1 MVELYVSRADP
12 EAVER
17 AALRTQRA
25 AIRMSRRG
33 TPVRYLR
40 SIYVREDETCFLLYA
55 AESIDA
61 VREAARATGRGFEHV
76 AEVIEAGT
84 SAEGE
89 GFEPSVQGLPTQRFS
104 RPPRST
110 TPAPL
115 RRRARGAAEKPSDAT
130 RRSSR
135 AARSSPAPAARP
147 RPRGDG

>member
-1 MVELYVSRADP
+1 MREFMVELYVSRADP

-104 RPPRST
+104 RPPDST
-110 TPAPL
+110 TLAPL
-115 RRRARGAAEKPSDAT
+115 RGDRG
-130 RRSSR
+130 
-135 AARSSPAPAARP
+135 
-147 RPRGDG
+147 G

>member
-33 TPVRYLR
+33 TPVRYLH

-104 RPPRST
+104 RPPDST
-110 TPAPL
+110 TLAPL
-115 RRRARGAAEKPSDAT
+115 RACDPG
-130 RRSSR
+130 
-135 AARSSPAPAARP
+135 
-147 RPRGDG
+147 G

>member
-1 MVELYVSRADP
+1 MREFMVELYVSRADP

-104 RPPRST
+104 RPSRSGRNARWQLEARSRGNT
-110 TPAPL
+110 RGNESQPPPL
-115 RRRARGAAEKPSDAT
+115 RD
-130 RRSSR
+130 
-135 AARSSPAPAARP
+135 
-147 RPRGDG
+147 

>member
-1 MVELYVSRADP
+1 MRAFMVELYISRADP
-12 EAVER
+12 EAVPR

-40 SIYVREDETCFLLYA
+40 SIYVKEDETCFLLYE

-61 VREAARATGRGFEHV
+61 VRDAARATGRRFEHV

-104 RPPRST
+104 RPPDST
-110 TPAPL
+110 TLAPL
-115 RRRARGAAEKPSDAT
+115 R
-130 RRSSR
+130 
-135 AARSSPAPAARP
+135 
-147 RPRGDG
+147 GDCGG